1 MTKRS
6 DTPSD
11 DAQEV
16 SGPTRQ
22 PSLFTSTSSTTVPAL
37 AGFHPVVAEWFSNRF
52 PGGPTVPQLA
62 AWPALRTGK
71 DVLVASP
78 TGSGKTLTGFMVA
91 IDALWHAF
99 DAGTYVPKTAK
110 VLYVS
115 PLKALTADVRENL
128 LQPLAEI
135 AALAE
140 AKGFVGPTVDVGLRT
155 GDSSA
160 QERAA
165 LVKNPPDLIVTTPES
180 LYLLCTSAKGRS
192 ALKNVSTI
200 IIDEIHTLA
209 RDKRGAHLGVTIER
223 LAALVAKQGGR
234 LQRIGLSAT
243 QRPLSVVGELLSGV
257 GDDREAPII
266 IDCGHRRNVD
276 VTVAIGTQELEAV
289 ASAAQMSEALDDL
302 AEQVKSHRTTLIF
315 VNTRRMAERLAH
327 QLAERLGEDPAATS
341 DEHFQVAAH
350 HGSLSFARRRL
361 VEARLRS
368 GDLKALV
375 ATASLELGIDIGPVD
390 LVCQFGSP
398 RAISTF
404 LQRIGR
410 ANHHVG
416 GTPEGRIYAMTR
428 DELVECTALLAA
440 VRAGDLDVLHPV
452 HQPMDVA
459 IQHIVAEVAAAGE
472 CTVTELYD
480 MVRHAAAF
488 SQLSVD
494 GFDEALELAA
504 RGIVT
509 GRGRRGAHL
518 HLDRVS
524 GLVRPAKSARLT
536 ALLNG
541 GVIPETGDYRVVL
554 DPEGVTIGQVNED
567 FAIDSTPGDVFLLGT
582 QSWRVTKVETSVV
595 RVVDAGGARPSVP
608 FWLGEAPARTTE
620 LSHWVGTIR
629 GLAQKYLEQGRA
641 AQLPAAI
648 DELSGVGEIAA
659 LQVATYLAA
668 AFGAL
673 GQLPTAK
680 HLVIE
685 RFFDDAEGSQ
695 LIVHSPHGG
704 RMNRAL
710 GLALRKRFCVAFDF
724 ELQAA
729 ADDDTVLIS
738 LGPHH
743 SFPLAQVPNMVRS
756 DQAISVLTQAV
767 LPHPMLQARW
777 RWNLNRSLIVA
788 RTTSGGRR
796 PIHLQRME
804 SEDLLAAT
812 WPSLAACQE
821 NAAPGPIA
829 IPDHLLVRQT
839 IADTLFEP
847 MDGDGLVQL
856 LRDLECGEITCSF
869 VESATPSPLAHGILT
884 GRPYTFLDDAP
895 LEERRSRAVGLERSL
910 PELANI
916 AAGGSTTIDP
926 QALEQLLEQIE
937 PRVRSQ
943 DELCD
948 LVEDLVAMR
957 PVAKWQGFA
966 QLLIDGGRMEVV
978 DGFWVAA
985 HRQEDFAGRDHDDE
999 VAAECLRGHLERVG
1013 PITLQDLTS
1022 SNQMGASPLH
1032 GAPLTALRAATAIR
1046 RVEAMGFAIELPDGR
1061 WCARHLLARLYRGST
1076 NVRRAR
1082 VEAVPLST
1090 YLETLRQVQHV
1101 GGTAQLRGRQGVLAV
1116 IEQLQGIELAAGDWE
1131 RHVLAARVADYEPA
1145 WLDELC
1151 LSGQVTWLRLT
1162 PRSELSAKRRGTS
1175 HPSASTPLT
1184 LCLRADVS
1192 VLLAGVRQGQSPT
1205 PPTLGAAAEC
1215 YEVLSTNGATFRSDL
1230 SGLTGRLASEV
1241 DEGLWEL
1248 VASGLVHADT
1258 FGAVRALLK
1267 PKAVKTSRLRR
1278 SPAGRLGTHRGL
1290 RPSEIGEGR
1299 WSLVTPAFRTSDVLA
1314 TEALAEELAEILL
1327 VRWGVVSFSH
1337 YARESFTVA
1346 WRDLARALRRLEAKG
1361 QVSGGRFVSGIA
1373 GEQFARHEVV
1383 QMLNSAHHKAPVE
1396 VTVCGSDPLNVTGLL
1411 LPGARVS
1418 AQRNRTVTIRDGVVA
1433 ATS

>member
-1 MTKRS
+1 M
-6 DTPSD
+6 
-11 DAQEV
+11 
-16 SGPTRQ
+16 
-22 PSLFTSTSSTTVPAL
+22 
-37 AGFHPVVAEWFSNRF
+37 
-52 PGGPTVPQLA
+52 
-62 AWPALRTGK
+62 
-71 DVLVASP
+71 LVASP
-78 TGSGKTLTGFMVA
+78 TGSGKTLTGFLVA

-99 DAGTYVPKTAK
+99 DAGDYVPKTAK

-140 AKGFVGPTVDVGLRT
+140 AKGIVGPTVEVGLRT
-155 GDSSA
+155 GDSTA

-192 ALKNVSTI
+192 ALASVATI

-209 RDKRGAHLGVTIER
+209 RDKRGAHLALTVER
-223 LAALVAKQGGR
+223 LAALVAKRGGR

-243 QRPLSVVGELLSGV
+243 QRPLSVVGDLLSGV
-257 GDDREAPII
+257 GEGRVPPTI
-266 IDCGHRRNVD
+266 IDCGHRRDLRVS
-276 VTVAIGTQELEAV
+276 VALGAQDLEAV

-302 AEQVKSHRTTLIF
+302 ADQVRRHHTTLIF

-327 QLAERLGEDPAATS
+327 QLAERLGQDPADTNDDALN
-341 DEHFQVAAH
+341 VAAH

-375 ATASLELGIDIGPVD
+375 ATASLELGIDVGPVD

-398 RAISTF
+398 RAIATF

-410 ANHHVG
+410 ANHQVG
-416 GTPEGRIYAMTR
+416 GTPEGRIYPMTR

-459 IQHIVAEVAAAGE
+459 IQQIVAEVGAAGE

-480 MVRHAAAF
+480 LVRHAAAF
-488 SQLSVD
+488 CDLSID
-494 GFDEALELAA
+494 DFDEALELAA
-504 RGIVT
+504 RGIVS

-518 HLDRVS
+518 HLDRVN
-524 GLVRPAKSARLT
+524 GVVRPAKSARLA

-629 GLAQKYLEQGRA
+629 ALAQSYLEQGRA
-641 AQLPAAI
+641 PSLPSAI
-648 DELSGVGEIAA
+648 DDLSGVGEVASV
-659 LQVATYLAA
+659 QVATYLAA
-668 AFGAL
+668 AFGSL
-673 GQLPTAK
+673 GKLPTAT

-685 RFFDDAEGSQ
+685 RFFDEAEGSQ

-704 RMNRAL
+704 RINRAL

-743 SFPLAQVPNMVRS
+743 SFPLTQVPNMVRS

-788 RTTSGGRR
+788 RTSSGGRR

-821 NAAPGPIA
+821 NAAPGPIP

-847 MDGDGLVQL
+847 MDGDGLVSL
-856 LRDLECGEITCSF
+856 LQGIERGEITCSF
-869 VESATPSPLAHGILT
+869 VESATPSPLSHGILT

-895 LEERRSRAVGLERSL
+895 LEERRSRAVGMERSL
-910 PELANI
+910 PELANV

-926 QALEQLLEQIE
+926 QALEQLLDQIG
-937 PRVRSQ
+937 PKVRSA
-943 DELCD
+943 DELAD
-948 LVEDLVAMR
+948 LLDDLVAMR
-957 PVAKWQGFA
+957 PVPEWQAFA
-966 QLLIDGGRMEVV
+966 EILETSGRLSQV
-978 DGFWVAA
+978 DGSWVLT
-985 HRQEDFAGRDHDDE
+985 HRQAQFASRDGDDD
-999 VAAECLRGHLERVG
+999 VVAECLRGHLERAG
-1013 PITLQDLTS
+1013 PITLDQLV
-1022 SNQMGASPLH
+1022 APLPIGPGPLL
-1032 GAPLTALRAATAIR
+1032 GAPFTQLRGSTAIR
-1046 RVEAMGFAIELPDGR
+1046 RVEAMGLAIELPDGR
-1061 WCARHLLARLYRGST
+1061 WCARHLLARLYRSST
-1076 NVRRAR
+1076 AVRRQR
-1082 VEAVPLST
+1082 VEAVPLAN
-1090 YLETLRQVQHV
+1090 YLDTLRQVQHV
-1101 GGTAQLRGRQGVLAV
+1101 GPGVQLHGRQGVLAV

-1131 RHVLAARVADYEPA
+1131 RHVLAARVADYQPS

-1162 PRSELSAKRRGTS
+1162 PRSDTTTERRGSS

-1184 LCLRADVS
+1184 LCLRADLP

-1205 PPTLGAAAEC
+1205 PPAHGAAADC
-1215 YEVLSTNGATFRSDL
+1215 YGVLSTSGATFRSDL
-1230 SGLTGRLASEV
+1230 AALTGRLPAEV

-1258 FGAVRALLK
+1258 FGAVRALLR
-1267 PKAVKTSRLRR
+1267 PRTTKASRLSR

-1290 RPSEIGEGR
+1290 RSSEIGEGR

-1314 TEALAEELAEILL
+1314 TEGLAEDVAAIMLD
-1327 VRWGVVSFSH
+1327 RWGVVSFSH
-1337 YARESFTVA
+1337 YARESFTVP
-1346 WRDLARALRRLEAKG
+1346 WRDLARALRRFEAKG
-1361 QVSGGRFVSGIA
+1361 QVSGGRFVAGIA
-1373 GEQFARHEVV
+1373 GEQFARHDVV
-1383 QMLNSAHHKAPVE
+1383 QALSAGPREPLAQ

-1411 LPGARVS
+1411 LPGARVP
-1418 AQRNRTVTIRDGVVA
+1418 AQRNRTVTFRGGVVS

>member
-1 MTKRS
+1 
-6 DTPSD
+6 
-11 DAQEV
+11 
-16 SGPTRQ
+16 
-22 PSLFTSTSSTTVPAL
+22 
-37 AGFHPVVAEWFSNRF
+37 
-52 PGGPTVPQLA
+52 
-62 AWPALRTGK
+62 
-71 DVLVASP
+71 
-78 TGSGKTLTGFMVA
+78 
-91 IDALWHAF
+91 
-99 DAGTYVPKTAK
+99 
-110 VLYVS
+110 
-115 PLKALTADVRENL
+115 
-128 LQPLAEI
+128 
-135 AALAE
+135 
-140 AKGFVGPTVDVGLRT
+140 KGIVGPTVEVGLRT
-155 GDSSA
+155 GDSTA
-160 QERAA
+160 HERAA
-165 LVKNPPDLIVTTPES
+165 LVKSPPDLIVTTPES

-192 ALKNVSTI
+192 ALQNVSTI

-209 RDKRGAHLGVTIER
+209 RDKRGAHLAVTVER
-223 LAALVAKQGGR
+223 LAALVAKQGRR

-257 GDDREAPII
+257 GEDREPPVI
-266 IDCGHRRNVD
+266 IDCGHRRNLEVS
-276 VTVAIGTQELEAV
+276 VALGTQDLEAV
-289 ASAAQMSEALDDL
+289 ASAAQMTEALDDL
-302 AEQVKSHRTTLIF
+302 AEQVRQHHTTLIF

-327 QLAERLGEDPAATS
+327 QLAERLGEDPSST
-341 DEHFQVAAH
+341 DDDHLRVAAH

-375 ATASLELGIDIGPVD
+375 ATASLELGIDVGPVD

-398 RAISTF
+398 RAIATF

-416 GTPEGRIYAMTR
+416 GTPQGRIYAMTR

-452 HQPMDVA
+452 RQPMDVA
-459 IQHIVAEVAAAGE
+459 IQQIVAEVGAAEE

-480 MVRHAAAF
+480 LLRHTAAF
-488 SQLSVD
+488 STLSVD
-494 GFDEALELAA
+494 DFDEALELAA

-518 HLDRVS
+518 HLDRVN

-629 GLAQKYLEQGRA
+629 ALAQSYLEQGRA
-641 AQLPAAI
+641 ADLPAAI
-648 DELSGVGEIAA
+648 DDLSGVGEFGA

-668 AFGAL
+668 AYGAL

-680 HLVIE
+680 HLVVE
-685 RFFDDAEGSQ
+685 RFFDEAEGSQ

-704 RMNRAL
+704 RINRAL
-710 GLALRKRFCVAFDF
+710 ALALRQRFCVTFDF

-777 RWNLNRSLIVA
+777 RWNLNRSLIVS

-821 NAAPGPIA
+821 NAAPGPIP

-847 MDGDGLVQL
+847 MDGEGLVEL
-856 LRDLECGEITCSF
+856 LAGIERGEITCSF
-869 VESATPSPLAHGILT
+869 VESATPSPLSHGILT

-895 LEERRSRAVGLERSL
+895 LEERRSRAVGMERSL
-910 PELANI
+910 PELANV

-926 QALEQLLEQIE
+926 QALEQLLEQLQ
-937 PRVRSQ
+937 PKVRSA

-948 LVEDLVAMR
+948 LLEDLVAMR
-957 PVAKWQGFA
+957 PVPEWQAFA
-966 QLLIDGGRMEVV
+966 TELLSAGRMV
-978 DGFWVAA
+978 DLDGLWVAQ
-985 HRQEDFAGRDHDDE
+985 HRAMEVTGIHDD
-999 VAAECLRGHLERVG
+999 
-1013 PITLQDLTS
+1013 D
-1022 SNQMGASPLH
+1022 
-1032 GAPLTALRAATAIR
+1032 
-1046 RVEAMGFAIELPDGR
+1046 ELP
-1061 WCARHLLARLYRGST
+1061 
-1076 NVRRAR
+1076 
-1082 VEAVPLST
+1082 LS
-1090 YLETLRQVQHV
+1090 
-1101 GGTAQLRGRQGVLAV
+1101 AFA
-1116 IEQLQGIELAAGDWE
+1116 
-1131 RHVLAARVADYEPA
+1131 
-1145 WLDELC
+1145 
-1151 LSGQVTWLRLT
+1151 VTW
-1162 PRSELSAKRRGTS
+1162 SE
-1175 HPSASTPLT
+1175 
-1184 LCLRADVS
+1184 
-1192 VLLAGVRQGQSPT
+1192 
-1205 PPTLGAAAEC
+1205 
-1215 YEVLSTNGATFRSDL
+1215 
-1230 SGLTGRLASEV
+1230 
-1241 DEGLWEL
+1241 
-1248 VASGLVHADT
+1248 
-1258 FGAVRALLK
+1258 
-1267 PKAVKTSRLRR
+1267 
-1278 SPAGRLGTHRGL
+1278 
-1290 RPSEIGEGR
+1290 
-1299 WSLVTPAFRTSDVLA
+1299 
-1314 TEALAEELAEILL
+1314 
-1327 VRWGVVSFSH
+1327 
-1337 YARESFTVA
+1337 
-1346 WRDLARALRRLEAKG
+1346 
-1361 QVSGGRFVSGIA
+1361 
-1373 GEQFARHEVV
+1373 
-1383 QMLNSAHHKAPVE
+1383 
-1396 VTVCGSDPLNVTGLL
+1396 
-1411 LPGARVS
+1411 
-1418 AQRNRTVTIRDGVVA
+1418 
-1433 ATS
+1433 